1 MLFADAEFAGGAE
14 HAHGHDAAQLGLL
27 DLEVARQDG
36 ADRGA
41 GDLDAGAHVRG
52 AADDLSRR
60 AVAQIDRRDMQLIG
74 IGMLL
79 ACKYVAD
86 DHSCESSPDRFR
98 LFECLDFQ
106 PDVGQNSGGLLGVE
120 VGFDILFEP
129 VE

>member
-1 MLFADAEFAGGAE
+1 
-14 HAHGHDAAQLGLL
+14 
-27 DLEVARQDG
+27 
-36 ADRGA
+36 
-41 GDLDAGAHVRG
+41 
-52 AADDLSRR
+52 
-60 AVAQIDRRDMQLIG
+60 MQLIG

-98 LFECLDFQ
+98 LFECFDFQ